1 MTFNPFDNLVKEIK
15 TKMKSIIADTPYL
28 AILDLNGKYYYYD
41 KQLDAQKDIIE
52 DFYKNLNINIGQY
65 SLPISAPLGFFRI
78 SENILVAIYLEKGQS
93 GNILL
98 FQGIVK
104 NYTPKINE
112 YIENIVQME
121 EIEKNA
127 HKIIKLKKREIPKS
141 LEEIQCPLLRQQYKD
156 KKYAY
161 NEGLVLKLCDG
172 EKTIA
177 EIIKQVKLPK
187 AEILSIINTYK
198 DKGWIEIITTISEDE
213 LYKSKIIGKTY
224 ISATPD
230 ISEKEN
236 EGDIELYPIL
246 LEKYID
252 KKFSFEEG
260 QVIQF
265 CDGKH
270 SIKQIAELT
279 KKSETE
285 ILDVINKYQLKGW
298 IHIETE

>member
-156 KKYAY
+156 K
-161 NEGLVLKLCDG
+161 
-172 EKTIA
+172 
-177 EIIKQVKLPK
+177 
-187 AEILSIINTYK
+187 
-198 DKGWIEIITTISEDE
+198 
-213 LYKSKIIGKTY
+213 
-224 ISATPD
+224 
-230 ISEKEN
+230 
-236 EGDIELYPIL
+236 
-246 LEKYID
+246 
-252 KKFSFEEG
+252 
-260 QVIQF
+260 
-265 CDGKH
+265 
-270 SIKQIAELT
+270 
-279 KKSETE
+279 
-285 ILDVINKYQLKGW
+285 
-298 IHIETE
+298 